1 MHMNVLDNNNFCG
14 HQWRVHAH
22 KAMGQTHPI
31 YIYIYIYV
39 YIYMYIYIYV
49 HLNIFGPLELLL
61 GSVTILIF
69 GIHGG
74 MDIQLEVFFD
84 ARGRVARF

>member
-22 KAMGQTHPI
+22 KAMGQTHTC
-31 YIYIYIYV
+31 V
-39 YIYMYIYIYV
+39 L